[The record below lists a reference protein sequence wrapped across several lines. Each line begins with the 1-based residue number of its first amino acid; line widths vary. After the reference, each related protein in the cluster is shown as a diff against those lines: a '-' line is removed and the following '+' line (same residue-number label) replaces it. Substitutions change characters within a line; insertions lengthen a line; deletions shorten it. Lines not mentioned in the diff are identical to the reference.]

1 MHPPPAVRLSPLH
14 VVLLLAAVAF
24 GSWLAWRYDPA
35 YLAEEGGHEWLEAL
49 VLFGGAW
56 ANGRASGWGR
66 APEPGMLL
74 RAGLAMLCLSF
85 GLREV
90 EIDDFGDPAVWK
102 PVEHAVRGVGLAL
115 WAVLL
120 VVAARRLRGRSLR
133 GELLARPWAFHV
145 LVVLAGLFLL
155 ASWPFDK
162 GRVAIDPALSHF
174 FEETLELCGYALLLA
189 AAWLKP
195 QVPPT

>member
-1 MHPPPAVRLSPLH
+1 MQLQPAVRFSPLH
-14 VVLLLAAVAF
+14 VALLLAAVAF
-24 GSWLAWRYDPA
+24 GSWLAWRWAPA
-35 YLAEEGGHEWLEAL
+35 YMAEEGVHEWLEAL

-56 ANGRASGWGR
+56 ANGRACRWGR
-66 APEPGMLL
+66 ATEPGMLL
-74 RAGLAMLCLSF
+74 RAGLALLCLSF

-102 PVEHAVRGVGLAL
+102 PVELAVRGVGLGL
-115 WAVLL
+115 WAALL

-133 GELLARPWAFHV
+133 GELFARPWTFQV
-145 LVVLAGLFLL
+145 LVVVAGLFLV

-162 GRVAIDPALSHF
+162 GRVPIDPALSLY

-189 AAWLKP
+189 VAWLKP
-195 QVPPT
+195 QVPRT